1 MGALE
6 FQGID
11 VQELSCR
18 KVAHGAVALTQPWL
32 VCLHGLLGNGEDWLP
47 VLPFLRDWPVLL
59 VDLPGHG
66 ASRSI
71 ATADFA
77 DVSRQLSAT
86 LRAQGIDRYW
96 LLGYSLGGRIAMYHA
111 CNGQHDGMLGLL
123 VEGGHP
129 GLATPELCQDRIY
142 HDARWAQRFRQEP
155 LPAVLQEWY
164 QQAVF
169 ADVDSTQRE
178 QLVARRSA
186 NHGASVAAML
196 EATSLGRQPFLAER
210 LRHLSIPFVY
220 LCGAS
225 DVKFQTLAAQYGL
238 PLLSVAQAGHNA
250 HQANPT
256 AYAERVRSF
265 LLHPVKD

>member
-1 MGALE
+1 M
-6 FQGID
+6 
-11 VQELSCR
+11 
-18 KVAHGAVALTQPWL
+18 QPWL
-32 VCLHGLLGNGEDWLP
+32 VCVHGLLGSGEDWLP
-47 VLPFLRDWPVLL
+47 VLPFFRDWPVLL

-66 ASRSI
+66 ASRAI

-77 DVSRQLSAT
+77 DISRQLTAT
-86 LRAQGIDRYW
+86 LLAQGIERYW
-96 LLGYSLGGRIAMYHA
+96 LLGYSLGGRVAMYHA
-111 CNGQHDGMLGLL
+111 CEGYRDGMLGLL

-129 GLATPELCQDRIY
+129 GLPTPEQRTERIQ

-155 LPAVLQEWY
+155 LPDVLQDWY

-169 ADVDSTQRE
+169 ADIDSVQRE
-178 QLVARRSA
+178 QLIARRST

-210 LRHLSIPFVY
+210 LQYLSRPFVY

-238 PLLSVAQAGHNA
+238 PLLSVALAGHNA
-250 HQANPT
+250 HQANPA
-256 AYAERVRSF
+256 AYAERVRTF
-265 LLHPVKD
+265 LSHPVKD

>member
-1 MGALE
+1 MDSLD
-6 FQGID
+6 FQGL
-11 VQELSCR
+11 VCR
-18 KVAHGAVALTQPWL
+18 KVTHGAVAPMQPWL
-32 VCLHGLLGNGEDWLP
+32 VCLHGLLGSGEDWLP
-47 VLPFLRDWPVLL
+47 VLPFFRDWPVLL

-66 ASRSI
+66 ASRAI

-77 DVSRQLSAT
+77 EVSRQLTAT
-86 LRAQGIDRYW
+86 LLAQGIERYW
-96 LLGYSLGGRIAMYHA
+96 LLGYSLGGRVAMYHA
-111 CNGQHDGMLGLL
+111 CEGHHDGMLGLL

-129 GLATPELCQDRIY
+129 GLPTPEQRTERIQ

-155 LPAVLQEWY
+155 LPDVLLDWY

-169 ADVDSTQRE
+169 ADIDSVQCK
-178 QLVARRSA
+178 QLIARRGA

-210 LRHLSIPFVY
+210 LQYLSIPFVY

-250 HQANPT
+250 HQANPA
-256 AYAERVRSF
+256 AYAERVRTF
-265 LLHPVKD
+265 LSHPVKD

>member
-1 MGALE
+1 MDSLD
-6 FQGID
+6 FQGL
-11 VQELSCR
+11 VCR
-18 KVAHGAVALTQPWL
+18 KVTHGAVAPMQPWL
-32 VCLHGLLGNGEDWLP
+32 VCLHGLLGSGEDWLP
-47 VLPFLRDWPVLL
+47 VLPFFRDWPVLL

-66 ASRSI
+66 ASRAI

-77 DVSRQLSAT
+77 EVSRQLTAT
-86 LRAQGIDRYW
+86 LLAQGIERYW
-96 LLGYSLGGRIAMYHA
+96 LLGYSLGGRVAMYHA
-111 CNGQHDGMLGLL
+111 CDGHHDGMLGLL

-129 GLATPELCQDRIY
+129 GLATSEQRTERIQ

-155 LPAVLQEWY
+155 LPDVLQDWY

-169 ADVDSTQRE
+169 ADVDPVQRE
-178 QLVARRSA
+178 QLIARRSA

-196 EATSLGRQPFLAER
+196 EATSLGRQPFLADH
-210 LRHLSIPFVY
+210 LQHLSLPFVY

-250 HQANPT
+250 HQANPA
-256 AYAERVRSF
+256 AYAERIRTF
-265 LLHPVKD
+265 LSHPVKD

>member
-1 MGALE
+1 MGALD
-6 FQGID
+6 FQG
-11 VQELSCR
+11 LGCR
-18 KVAHGAVALTQPWL
+18 KVIQGEVAPTQPWL
-32 VCLHGLLGNGEDWLP
+32 VCLHGLLGSGEDWQPL
-47 VLPFLRDWPVLL
+47 LPFWHDWPVLL

-66 ASRSI
+66 ASQTL

-86 LRAQGIDRYW
+86 LRGQGIERYW

-111 CNGQHDGMLGLL
+111 CNGQHDGMQGLL

-129 GLATPELCQDRIY
+129 GLATPEQRTARIH

-155 LPAVLQEWY
+155 LPAVLQDWY

-169 ADVDSTQRE
+169 ADVDFAQRE
-178 QLVARRSA
+178 SLIARRRH

-196 EATSLGRQPFLAER
+196 EATSLGRQPFLVDA
-210 LRHLSIPFVY
+210 LRHLSLPFAY

-225 DVKFQTLAAQYGL
+225 DVKFQTLAAQHGL

-265 LLHPVKD
+265 LFHPVKD